1 MQRGD
6 NNMTAMTETIGKKNH
21 VENIMQKLGPLL
33 GLFILIVIV
42 SVLNPSFLAPLNIL
56 NLLRQVA
63 INALIAYGMTFVIL
77 TGGIDLSVGSILAL
91 SSALTAGMI
100 VSGLDP
106 ILALLVGCV
115 LGAVMGMVNGL
126 LITKGKMAPFIAT
139 LATMTI
145 FRGLTLVYTN
155 GNPITGL
162 GENRLF
168 QLFGRGYFLGIPVPA
183 ITMIIAFVILWVI
196 LHKTPFGRKT
206 YAIGGNEKA
215 ALISGIKVPKVKV
228 MIYSLAGLLSALA
241 GGILTSRLNSA
252 QPTAG
257 TSYELDAIA
266 AVVLGGTSLSGG
278 RGRIVGT
285 LIGALIIGTLNNGLN
300 LLGVSSF
307 YQMVVKGIV
316 ILIAVVIDRKK
327 AA

>member
-1 MQRGD
+1 MNKTGVKPFND
-6 NNMTAMTETIGKKNH
+6 FT
-21 VENIMQKLGPLL
+21 QKLGPLL
-33 GLFILIVIV
+33 GLIILVLIVSI
-42 SVLNPSFLAPLNIL
+42 LNPSFLAPLNIL

-91 SSALTAGMI
+91 SSALMAGMI
-100 VSGLDP
+100 VSGIDP
-106 ILALLVGCV
+106 MLAILIGCL
-115 LGAVMGMVNGL
+115 LGAVMGAVNGL

-145 FRGLTLVYTN
+145 YRGLTLVYTD

-162 GENRLF
+162 GDNYLF

-183 ITMIIAFVILWVI
+183 VTMMLAFAVLWVI
-196 LHKTPFGRKT
+196 LHKTPFGRQT

-215 ALISGIKVPKVKV
+215 AWISGIKVPRVKI
-228 MIYSLAGLLSALA
+228 MIYSLAGLLAALA
-241 GGILTSRLNSA
+241 GAILTSRLNSA

-278 RGRIVGT
+278 RGLIVGT

-307 YQMVVKGIV
+307 FQMVVKGIV
-316 ILIAVVIDRKK
+316 IVIAVLIDRKK

>member
-1 MQRGD
+1 MSTIND
-6 NNMTAMTETIGKKNH
+6 AKTAKGGFKLSQIT
-21 VENIMQKLGPLL
+21 QKLGPLL
-33 GLFILIVIV
+33 GLIILIVIV
-42 SVLNPSFLAPLNIL
+42 SVLNSSFLEPLNIL
-56 NLLRQVA
+56 NMLRQVS
-63 INALIAYGMTFVIL
+63 INALIAFGMTFVIL

-91 SSALTAGMI
+91 SSAFVANLM

-106 ILALLVGCV
+106 VLAIIVGC
-115 LGAVMGMVNGL
+115 LAGGVMGMVNGL
-126 LITKGKMAPFIAT
+126 MITKGKMAPFIAT

-162 GENRLF
+162 GDSMAF
-168 QLFGRGYFLGIPVPA
+168 QLFGRGYQFGIPVPA
-183 ITMIIAFVILWVI
+183 VTMMITFAILWVI
-196 LHKTPFGRKT
+196 LHKTSFGRKT

-215 ALISGIKVPKVKV
+215 ARVSGIKVARVKI
-228 MIYSLAGLLSALA
+228 MIYALAGLLSALA
-241 GGILTSRLNSA
+241 GAILTSRLNSA

-285 LIGALIIGTLNNGLN
+285 LIGVLIIGILNNGLN

-307 YQMVVKGIV
+307 YQMVVKGVV
-316 ILIAVVIDRKK
+316 ILIAVLIDRKK
-327 AA
+327 SA